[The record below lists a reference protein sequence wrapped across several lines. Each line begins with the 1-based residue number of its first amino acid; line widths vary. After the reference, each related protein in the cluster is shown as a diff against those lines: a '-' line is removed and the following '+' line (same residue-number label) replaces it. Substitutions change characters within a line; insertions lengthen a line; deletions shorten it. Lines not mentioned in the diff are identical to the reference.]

1 MPSSP
6 RNSET
11 SARQSS
17 SGSVG
22 SETSAATTQD
32 GDTSVYHSDLM
43 TRIAEGQDWQ
53 AFEELFSFYGPRVKA
68 MMIKAGADAALAE
81 DLAQETMTKVWR
93 KASFY
98 VSKRGAVSTWIYT
111 IARNTRIDRLR
122 RASSQP
128 YDDIADL
135 EIASD
140 EPTSEDE
147 VSLMQQSQRVV
158 EAVADLPD
166 EQRKVIEL
174 AFMHDMAQSEIS
186 ESLSLPLGTVKSRM
200 RLAYGKLKAKLEDLK

>member
-1 MPSSP
+1 M
-6 RNSET
+6 
-11 SARQSS
+11 A
-17 SGSVG
+17 
-22 SETSAATTQD
+22 
-32 GDTSVYHSDLM
+32 YHSGLM

-53 AFEELFSFYGPRVKA
+53 AFEELFAFYGPRVKA
-68 MMIKAGADAALAE
+68 MMIKAGADSTLAE

-128 YDDIADL
+128 YDDIAELD
-135 EIASD
+135 IASD
-140 EPTSEDE
+140 APTGEDE
-147 VSLMQQSQRVV
+147 VNLKQQSERVV
-158 EAVADLPD
+158 EAVGDLPQ

-174 AFMHDMAQSEIS
+174 AFMHDMAQSEIA
-186 ESLSLPLGTVKSRM
+186 EKLSLPLGTVKSRM
-200 RLAYGKLKAKLEDLK
+200 RLAYGKLKAKLEDVK